1 MSSRAAARFLRRTSI
16 VLLLLLA
23 TSVAPAPGQTG
34 RFEIPVREHIFDNG
48 LRLLVLER
56 PGDQRVACK
65 IFTDFGGY
73 NETPGDA
80 GAAHYLEH
88 LMFKGTMTLGT
99 TDWEAEAPL
108 VDEIRQTEREL
119 IEALN
124 AARNDTRQRGVFHD
138 YQHAP
143 GSPAINELR
152 AELARLNAD
161 AAEFRDGGAMMRW
174 YQAYGG
180 TGLTATTEQEYM
192 KFDINLP
199 VSRVDLFLRVEA
211 DRMVNSIFREFDQER
226 MILVEQRL
234 GDLNRPAT
242 PYAEQMTAASG
253 VMHPVYWPEGFYP
266 TDFQQYTRHYER
278 DLYERYFVVNNT
290 TLVFVGGVSLE
301 EMIPKVEHYFAW
313 MEPAPEPM
321 RVKAIEPVPAAERRL
336 VYRSNELEPRVEVRY
351 MIPAIGHPDRPH
363 FDVLAELATAAIGAA
378 LEAAGVEGRANVNT
392 RVVHTSRF
400 GVPSTMNFEVMVNRE
415 EDLAAAEAAL
425 HDALGALAAGGTAG
439 AAGAGDSPATT
450 PDRIAQA
457 KKKLRTEW
465 YRTAASA
472 DALAF
477 EIGHFQT
484 MDRWQTLEEF
494 LNARE
499 TTTAD
504 DIARLAERYFVPA
517 NRTVGIVIAESDG
530 GRQ

>member
-1 MSSRAAARFLRRTSI
+1 MSPPAAARLLRRTSI
-16 VLLLLLA
+16 ATLLLLA
-23 TSVAPAPGQTG
+23 ASVAPAPGQTH
-34 RFEIPVREHIFDNG
+34 RFEIPVREHVFDNG

-88 LMFKGTMTLGT
+88 LMFKGTKTLGT
-99 TDWEAEAPL
+99 TDWDAEAPL
-108 VDEIRQTEREL
+108 VDEIRQAEREL

-143 GSPAINELR
+143 GSPAIEGAR
-152 AELARLNAD
+152 RELARLDID

-211 DRMVNSIFREFDQER
+211 DR
-226 MILVEQRL
+226 VEQRL
-234 GDLNRPAT
+234 GDLHQPAT
-242 PYAEQMTAASG
+242 PYAEQLTAASG
-253 VMHPVYWPEGFYP
+253 LMHPVYWPEGFYP
-266 TDFQQYTRHYER
+266 TDFQQYTRQYQR

-301 EMIPKVEHYFAW
+301 EMIPKVEHYFSW
-313 MEPAPEPM
+313 MEPAPEPI

-336 VYRSNELEPRVEVRY
+336 VYRSNELEPRVEARY

-363 FDVLAELATAAIGAA
+363 FDVLAELATTAIGAG
-378 LEAAGVEGRANVNT
+378 LEAAGIEGRANVNT

-400 GVPSTMNFEVMVNRE
+400 GVPSTMNFEVVVGRQ
-415 EDLAAAEAAL
+415 EDLAAAEGVVHAAL
-425 HDALGALAAGGTAG
+425 SGLG
-439 AAGAGDSPATT
+439 AAGATT
-450 PDRIAQA
+450 PDRLAQA

-484 MDRWQTLEEF
+484 MDRWQTLEAF

-499 TTTAD
+499 ATTAG
-504 DIARLAERYFVPA
+504 DIARLAKRYFVPE
-517 NRTVGIVIAESDG
+517 NRTVGVVIAENDG